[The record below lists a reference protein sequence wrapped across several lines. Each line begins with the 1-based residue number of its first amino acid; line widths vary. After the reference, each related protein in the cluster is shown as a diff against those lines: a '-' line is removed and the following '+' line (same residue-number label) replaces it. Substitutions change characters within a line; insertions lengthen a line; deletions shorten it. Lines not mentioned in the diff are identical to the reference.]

1 MNIYTDMNQK
11 IPVVALVGLPN
22 SGKSTLLNR
31 FTGTHKAI
39 VAREA
44 HTTRDVNWGQDFF
57 EGLHI
62 KFVDTGGLVP
72 DPEDKIQK
80 EVQIKSWTAIAEADM
95 LVWVID
101 RKQNPDT
108 ISEQI
113 LQRVWKTGKPF
124 IIGINKVDDPNLDRS
139 VADYAFIGGNDFV
152 NFSCNTGYGLNEL
165 MDAIIKQLLE
175 LGFEKSFEVEFD
187 GRTKKRRRREKL
199 RDVHKTEE
207 GNYYLIRDEQNMF
220 ELVDANEGKTQERT
234 GMLDIVVDLYGVLLD
249 DQKKINLDV
258 ERFLLEQRALNKRL
272 FYLSNC
278 KSETIDKLKEERIW
292 QYFDGG
298 LTSEEAGAYK
308 PDIEIFRQLME
319 GYELNPETTLFIDD
333 TFENTQAAET
343 LGWSS
348 ITYFAGQTD
357 LDKELA
363 TAEKRPHD
371 TPKIIFV
378 GKPNVGKS
386 SLFNAMIG
394 ENVQIVTEI
403 AGTTMSVNDTVIT
416 RTTELKLDV
425 ETADGE
431 EKQELVTKELKYVLL
446 DSVGI
451 RKPGK
456 RTFGAENFGTYRS
469 IQTAHE
475 SDVICLVVDG
485 SEPLAHQDQ
494 VVAGIAKE
502 ARKGLVVIVN
512 KADLVEPSERKKF
525 IRQFETRFQFL
536 KVREFVWVSALK
548 AGEGNAKEIDR
559 LEDIWEKVDLALQE
573 RETDI
578 SKERLRKLFNF
589 LVKKKQPP
597 KLRTKKKA
605 IMYDLF
611 YTKSKP
617 PTFELIV
624 KDRKTIHWSYVRFLE
639 NLIRRNFDF
648 DNTEIVVKVKEM
660 EVG

>member
-1 MNIYTDMNQK
+1 MNQK
-11 IPVVALVGLPN
+11 IPVVALIGLPN

-139 VADYAFIGGNDFV
+139 VADYAFLGGNNFV
-152 NFSCNTGYGLNEL
+152 NFSCNTGYGLNDL
-165 MDAIIKQLLE
+165 MDAIVQELVKLGYEQNFDLE
-175 LGFEKSFEVEFD
+175 FETVK
-187 GRTKKRRRREKL
+187 KKRRRERNLKEVRKA
-199 RDVHKTEE
+199 DDGT
-207 GNYYLIRDEQNMF
+207 YYLIRNEENLF
-220 ELVDANEGKTQERT
+220 ELIDDEINDGEEQPAIK
-234 GMLDIVVDLYGVLLD
+234 DIVVDLYGVLVQSD
-249 DQKKINLDV
+249 GTINSDV
-258 ERFLLEQRALNKRL
+258 ERFLLEQRAAGKRL

-278 KSETIDKLKEERIW
+278 KSDTIEKLQQERIW
-292 QYFDGG
+292 KYFEGG
-298 LTSEEAGAYK
+298 LTSEGAGAYK
-308 PDIEIFRQLME
+308 PDPEIFRQLMD
-319 GYELNPETTLFIDD
+319 GYDLHPDTTLFIDD
-333 TFENTQAAET
+333 SLENTKAADK
-343 LGWSS
+343 LGWET
-348 ITYFAGQTD
+348 INYDPTQTD
-357 LDKELA
+357 IDHGLA
-363 TAEKRPHD
+363 TAEKRAYSV
-371 TPKIIFV
+371 PKIIFV

-394 ENVQIVTEI
+394 KQLQIVTEI
-403 AGTTMSVNDTVIT
+403 AGTTMSVNDTMVTRYADIT
-416 RTTELKLDV
+416 LEL
-425 ETADGE
+425 ENADGE
-431 EKQELVTKELKYVLL
+431 TEKEHVTKEIKYILL

-469 IQTAHE
+469 IQSAHE

-485 SEPLAHQDQ
+485 SQPLAHQDQ

-502 ARKGLVVIVN
+502 ARKGLVVVVN
-512 KADLVEPSERKKF
+512 KSDLVEAKDRKKF
-525 IRQFETRFQFL
+525 IHQFESRFQFL
-536 KVREFVWVSALK
+536 KVRDYVWVSAK
-548 AGEGNAKEIDR
+548 EAGEGDEKELDN
-559 LEDIWEKVDLALQE
+559 LEDIWEKVDLALRE
-573 RETDI
+573 RQTHI
-578 SKERLRKLFNF
+578 SKERLRKLFNY
-589 LVKKKQPP
+589 LVKKKPP
-597 KLRTKKKA
+597 QKLRTKKKA
-605 IMYDLF
+605 VMYDLF
-611 YTKSKP
+611 YTKSQP

-624 KDRKTIHWSYVRFLE
+624 KDRKAIHWSYVRFLE

-648 DNTEIVVKVKEM
+648 RNTEIVVKVKDLP
-660 EVG
+660 VS